1 MIRQGAK
8 DGNVENLNIR
18 RLRASDAEAVAEIY
32 YAISQA
38 PEEKGFDRVIT
49 DEVLR
54 YENAVG
60 FVAETQDRLVGYVIT
75 YSPSVG
81 FGLNRSA
88 WIALLGVMPDC
99 MGQGIG
105 KRMADE
111 VFKFYGERG
120 IHTVYTT
127 VRWHQTDLLSFFR
140 TLGFHQSDFINLR
153 KGSE

>member
-1 MIRQGAK
+1 MEK
-8 DGNVENLNIR
+8 LNIR
-18 RLRASDAEAVAEIY
+18 RLRAADAEAVAEIY
-32 YAISQA
+32 YAISQ
-38 PEEKGFDRVIT
+38 EIQDKGFDRIIT

-60 FVAETQDRLVGYVIT
+60 FVAELGDRLVGYIIT

-81 FGLNRSA
+81 FGLSRSA
-88 WIALLGVMPDC
+88 WIALLGVLPDH

-105 KRMADE
+105 KQMAE
-111 VFKFYGERG
+111 AVFKFYEDRG

-140 TLGFHQSDFINLR
+140 TLGFNQSDFINLR
-153 KGSE
+153 RESE

>member
-1 MIRQGAK
+1 MEK
-8 DGNVENLNIR
+8 LNIR
-18 RLRASDAEAVAEIY
+18 RLRAADAEAVAEIY
-32 YAISQA
+32 YAISQ
-38 PEEKGFDRVIT
+38 ETQDKGFDRIIT

-60 FVAETQDRLVGYVIT
+60 FVAELGDRLVGYIIT

-81 FGLNRSA
+81 FGLSRSA
-88 WIALLGVMPDC
+88 WIALLGVLPDH

-105 KRMADE
+105 KQMAE
-111 VFKFYGERG
+111 AVFKFYEDRG

-140 TLGFHQSDFINLR
+140 TLGFNQSDFINLR
-153 KGSE
+153 RESE

>member
-1 MIRQGAK
+1 L
-8 DGNVENLNIR
+8 ENLNIR
-18 RLRASDAEAVAEIY
+18 RLKATDAEAVANIY
-32 YAISQA
+32 YAISQE
-38 PEEKGFDRVIT
+38 PQEKGFDRVIT

-60 FVAETQDRLVGYVIT
+60 FVAEIDDRLIGYIIT

-81 FGLNRSA
+81 FGLSRSA
-88 WIALLGVMPDC
+88 WIALLGVLPDY

-105 KRMADE
+105 KKMAE
-111 VFKFYGERG
+111 AVFKFYGDRG

-140 TLGFHQSDFINLR
+140 TLGFDQSDFINLR
-153 KGSE
+153 RGCE

>member
-1 MIRQGAK
+1 M
-8 DGNVENLNIR
+8 ENLNIR
-18 RLRASDAEAVAEIY
+18 RLKATDAEAVANIY
-32 YAISQA
+32 YAISQE
-38 PEEKGFDRVIT
+38 PQEKGFDRVIT

-60 FVAETQDRLVGYVIT
+60 FVAEIDDRLIGYIIT

-81 FGLNRSA
+81 FGLSRSA
-88 WIALLGVMPDC
+88 WIALLGVLPDY

-105 KRMADE
+105 KKMAE
-111 VFKFYGERG
+111 AVFKFYGDRG

-140 TLGFHQSDFINLR
+140 TLGFDQSDFINLR
-153 KGSE
+153 RGCE